1 MALIVEISNSLVH
14 GLPTEKTFI
23 PFLVRCTLIF
33 GPSSLEI
40 NLLIDL
46 FIDLF
51 IYMFIL
57 ENNCFPENA

>member
-1 MALIVEISNSLVH
+1 MDYPQKKRLFL
-14 GLPTEKTFI
+14 
-23 PFLVRCTLIF
+23 FLVGCTLIF

-40 NLLIDL
+40 NLFIDL

-51 IYMFIL
+51 IYIFIL